1 MQGLGPD
8 AFTDSCRAL
17 GLGEDGPLAV
27 AVSGGPDSL
36 ALLLIAHRAFP
47 GRLRALTVDHGLRD
61 GSAGEAA
68 MVATA
73 CAGLGVPHA
82 TLAWTGDKPRA
93 SLQAAARDARYALM
107 DDWCATNGVA
117 WLLTAHH
124 ADDQAET
131 LLMRLARGSGSA
143 GLAGIRA
150 RRVLPAGT
158 TLLRPLLGVRRSALH
173 EIVAASGLAPVDDP
187 ANRDPRHDR
196 TGARATLAA
205 TPWLDPVR
213 LAAAAA
219 HLAEAEAALD
229 WTARLA
235 WDSRVTIGEAVVID
249 VAGLPPEIR
258 RRLVVRALALSGD
271 SPDGPAIDRMI
282 ADLAAGG
289 TATLAGIRG
298 VGGPMWTFSRVPHR
312 VKG

>member
-1 MQGLGPD
+1 
-8 AFTDSCRAL
+8 
-17 GLGEDGPLAV
+17 
-27 AVSGGPDSL
+27 
-36 ALLLIAHRAFP
+36 
-47 GRLRALTVDHGLRD
+47 
-61 GSAGEAA
+61 
-68 MVATA
+68 MVAA
-73 CAGLGVPHA
+73 VCGGLDVPHA

-107 DDWCATNGVA
+107 DAWCAAKGVT

-131 LLMRLARGSGSA
+131 LLMRLARGSGNA

-150 RRVLPAGT
+150 RRVLPSGT
-158 TLLRPLLGVRRSALH
+158 ILLRPLLGVRRAALH
-173 EIVAASGLAPVDDP
+173 DRVAAAGLNPVDDP

-196 TGARATLAA
+196 TGARQTLAA
-205 TPWLDPVR
+205 TPWLDPAR
-213 LAAAAA
+213 LAAAAG

-235 WDSRVTIGEAVVID
+235 WNSRVTVGETIIID
-249 VAGLPPEIR
+249 AAGLPDEIS
-258 RRLVVRALALSGD
+258 RRLVARALALSGD
-271 SPDGPAIDRMI
+271 SPSGPAVDRMV
-282 ADLAAGG
+282 ARLAAGS
-289 TATLAGIRG
+289 TATLGRIRG